1 MRLPVPIAQVFCA
14 VAFFSAWQLASEMK
28 WVDSELLP
36 PFSVV
41 VAAAVMML
49 SNADFLA
56 NAAATGLRI
65 GTSFLIGA
73 PLAVGLGLFLGQHLN
88 LEKRVAPVFRFVMSV
103 PQAIFLPIFVL
114 ALGIGFVEKV
124 VYGVTH
130 VLFIVSL
137 TAMAAAKQVPKSYID
152 AARSF
157 GWGRVDIYCRV
168 CLPAMAPV
176 IVTGLRLGL
185 ILNIIGVLLAEMYA
199 SQTGLGVLIG
209 RWADAYDT
217 QRTMAVLF
225 LISCVTILL
234 NEGMRVWEN
243 RVGRWSHEMGV
254 HG

>member
-1 MRLPVPIAQVFCA
+1 
-14 VAFFSAWQLASEMK
+14 
-28 WVDSELLP
+28 
-36 PFSVV
+36 
-41 VAAAVMML
+41 
-49 SNADFLA
+49 
-56 NAAATGLRI
+56 
-65 GTSFLIGA
+65 
-73 PLAVGLGLFLGQHLN
+73 
-88 LEKRVAPVFRFVMSV
+88 MSV
-103 PQAIFLPIFVL
+103 PQAVFLPIFVL
-114 ALGIGFVEKV
+114 ALGIGFIEKV

-137 TAMAAAKQVPKSYID
+137 TAMAAAKQVPKPYID

-157 GWGRVDIYCRV
+157 GWGRVDIYYRV
-168 CLPAMAPV
+168 YLPTMAPV

-217 QRTMAVLF
+217 KRTMAVLF

-234 NEGMRVWEN
+234 NEGMRVWES
-243 RVGRWSHEMGV
+243 RIGRWNCEMSV

>member
-1 MRLPVPIAQVFCA
+1 MRLPVPVAQGLFA
-14 VAFFSAWQLASEMK
+14 VAFFGTWQLVSEMK

-41 VAAAVMML
+41 VEAAAMML
-49 SNADFLA
+49 SNMDFLA
-56 NAAATGLRI
+56 NAAETGLRI
-65 GTSFLIGA
+65 GTSFLVGA
-73 PLAVGLGLFLGQHLN
+73 PVAVGLGLFLGQNLS
-88 LEKRVAPVFRFVMSV
+88 LEKRVAPVFRFIMSV
-103 PQAIFLPIFVL
+103 PQAVFLPIFVL
-114 ALGIGFVEKV
+114 ALGIGFIEKV

-137 TAMAAAKQVPKSYID
+137 TAMAAAKQVPKPYID

-157 GWGRVDIYCRV
+157 GWGRVDIYYRV
-168 CLPAMAPV
+168 YLPTMAPV

-217 QRTMAVLF
+217 KRTMAVLF

-234 NEGMRVWEN
+234 NEGMRVWES
-243 RVGRWSHEMGV
+243 RIGRWNREMSV